1 MPPTKIAPPPGA
13 SSVAALRARAL
24 AARRA
29 ARIALTSSIALLC
42 AVQLIAERAPAGQ
55 DTLPLAVLAL
65 AVTLGAPPALALTQ
79 AVWGVRARAV
89 RRRESELYAAPPS
102 PGLAL
107 GRLAMAAGWAVL
119 VLLACAVPQLF
130 TAAGHPAPAGAL
142 TIPLTVATTATACLA
157 AWWTTARKPG
167 RAASWAP
174 PRSGPAHVGAVPP
187 SASATPSGPAET
199 RAARPGRMGRT
210 GRSGRWAAPRHR
222 DATPRSG
229 PARVGV
235 ASRSGGAGRGGRGAA
250 SGWAGKVPGDP
261 WDPGRGARTGGWGR
275 VSWACAVAGI
285 VALVG
290 ARAHLWDPH
299 VAAVHALL
307 AATLVC
313 GVVTGE

>member
-1 MPPTKIAPPPGA
+1 MPSTKIAPPPGA
-13 SSVAALRARAL
+13 SSVAALRTRAL

-102 PGLAL
+102 PGLTL
-107 GRLAMAAGWAVL
+107 GRLAVAAGWAVL
-119 VLLACAVPQLF
+119 VLLGCAVPQLF

-142 TIPLTVATTATACLA
+142 TIPLTAATTATACLA
-157 AWWTTARKPG
+157 AWWTTTRTPS

-187 SASATPSGPAET
+187 SASATPSGPTET
-199 RAARPGRMGRT
+199 RAARPGRIR
-210 GRSGRWAAPRHR
+210 RASRWAASRR
-222 DATPRSG
+222 G

-235 ASRSGGAGRGGRGAA
+235 ASRSGGAGRGGRGTA

-261 WDPGRGARTGGWGR
+261 WDPGRGARTEGWGR
-275 VSWACAVAGI
+275 VSWACAVAGV

-299 VAAVHALL
+299 VAAVYALL

>member
-1 MPPTKIAPPPGA
+1 MPSTKIAPPPGA

-29 ARIALTSSIALLC
+29 ARTALTSSIALLC

-65 AVTLGAPPALALTQ
+65 AVSLGAPPALALTQ
-79 AVWGVRARAV
+79 AVWGARARAV

-107 GRLAMAAGWAVL
+107 GRLAVAAGWAVL

-142 TIPLTVATTATACLA
+142 TIPLTAIACLA
-157 AWWTTARKPG
+157 GWWTTTRTPG

-174 PRSGPAHVGAVPP
+174 PRSGPARVGAVPP
-187 SASATPSGPAET
+187 SASAAPSGPAET
-199 RAARPGRMGRT
+199 RAERPGRMGRA
-210 GRSGRWAAPRHR
+210 SRWAP
-222 DATPRSG
+222 PRSG
-229 PARVGV
+229 PARVGA
-235 ASRSGGAGRGGRGAA
+235 ASRSGGAGRGAA

-275 VSWACAVAGI
+275 ASWACAVAGV

-299 VAAVHALL
+299 IAVVYALL